1 MLKRLEN
8 QYEGYNVSVKKIMSH
23 IKSGSLK
30 LGNSKPTV
38 LGEIITTKEGYETA
52 IEVTLG
58 STISNIITEDE
69 KIAKSIIEY
78 LKEKKLGRATLL
90 PLSIIK
96 GNKLKISD
104 NLKAINGYLGIA
116 SELVEFDSK
125 YENVINYVLGRTI
138 ICKDIDSGLAFAKE
152 TSYKYKIVTLSGE
165 VLNAGGAMTGGSIY
179 QKNMGIISR
188 QKSNLN
194 FRRGY
199 KFK

>member
-1 MLKRLEN
+1 M
-8 QYEGYNVSVKKIMSH
+8 
-23 IKSGSLK
+23 
-30 LGNSKPTV
+30 
-38 LGEIITTKEGYETA
+38 
-52 IEVTLG
+52 
-58 STISNIITEDE
+58 
-69 KIAKSIIEY
+69 
-78 LKEKKLGRATLL
+78 KEKKLGRATLL

-188 QKSNLN
+188 KNQILTLEEDINSNKVNLEKLQKQRIDINKEIEELKILEENLRKDIYDKDIEILN
-194 FRRGY
+194 IENEIKRIEAEIVNI
-199 KFK
+199 KTSSKSLK